1 MLLQL
6 ICWSARTQLYMNRE
20 IADAHAGRYAFPH
33 QVSTPGGLL
42 KAAVKPSALD
52 SAIIREIMASNN
64 GKGRTSRNVLLREKG
79 GKICRAVR

>member
-1 MLLQL
+1 
-6 ICWSARTQLYMNRE
+6 MNRE

-64 GKGRTSRNVLLREKG
+64 GKGRT
-79 GKICRAVR
+79 